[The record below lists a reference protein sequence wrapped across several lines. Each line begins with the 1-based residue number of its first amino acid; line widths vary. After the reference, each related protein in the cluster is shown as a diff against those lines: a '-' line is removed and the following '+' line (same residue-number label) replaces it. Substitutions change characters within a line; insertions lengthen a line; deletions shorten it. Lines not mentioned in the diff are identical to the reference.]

1 MKGFAIHNAPTN
13 HGGRIPSTQV
23 RSSQEG
29 NLFVRAGDGH
39 FCPKC
44 KVWSTVQPSHNHVIF
59 DGKPVAYVDDLLSCG
74 ARILP
79 QQSHVVGTSGGASL
93 RSSTPIFQPIS
104 SQQNLN
110 SSLTN
115 EKNKEPCPPE
125 CVVKTYSFETTLGT
139 LIISEESLNDIL
151 KWEAYI
157 STPYVPGKG
166 SDGKSGVTLGYGYDL
181 GQQPAAQIKK
191 DLAPYYTQAQINRLL
206 VAQGKKGSAAQA
218 LVPSLSDIT
227 ISKDKAYDM
236 VMLVKKRYA
245 EDTLRVYK
253 DILNFHPHCQG
264 AMLSLIY
271 NRGGSVAGDRRKEMK
286 QIQSDLKQGGEQ
298 VPALLRSMKRLWT
311 QKSNRGLQS
320 RREDEAKIFEKGLKC
335 DCYE

>member
-79 QQSHVVGTSGGASL
+79 QQSHVVGTSGGANL
-93 RSSTPIFQPIS
+93 RSSTPVFQPIS

-139 LIISEESLNDIL
+139 LII
-151 KWEAYI
+151 
-157 STPYVPGKG
+157 
-166 SDGKSGVTLGYGYDL
+166 
-181 GQQPAAQIKK
+181 
-191 DLAPYYTQAQINRLL
+191 
-206 VAQGKKGSAAQA
+206 
-218 LVPSLSDIT
+218 
-227 ISKDKAYDM
+227 
-236 VMLVKKRYA
+236 
-245 EDTLRVYK
+245 
-253 DILNFHPHCQG
+253 
-264 AMLSLIY
+264 
-271 NRGGSVAGDRRKEMK
+271 
-286 QIQSDLKQGGEQ
+286 
-298 VPALLRSMKRLWT
+298 
-311 QKSNRGLQS
+311 
-320 RREDEAKIFEKGLKC
+320 
-335 DCYE
+335 